1 MQSMEFGFSYVGLI
15 YLMMLYVPNIL
26 WARMQPE
33 GYDPSGENRILVIL
47 ERIGEVAVT
56 CLVLIFSDFNIR
68 GWSPWSW
75 WLIASFSAMV
85 LYELY
90 WIRYFR
96 SPRTMADQYGP
107 FLGIPIPG
115 ASLPVL
121 AFILLAI
128 YGCNPVL
135 AAATVVLG
143 IGHLGIH
150 IGHVRECISD

>member
-1 MQSMEFGFSYVGLI
+1 
-15 YLMMLYVPNIL
+15 MLYVPNIL

-33 GYDPSGENRILVIL
+33 GYDPSGENHILAIL
-47 ERIGEVAVT
+47 ERIGEVTVT
-56 CLVLIFSDFNIR
+56 CLVRIFSDFNIR

-75 WLIASFSAMV
+75 WLIASFSVMV

-96 SPRTMADQYGP
+96 SPRTMSDQYGP
-107 FLGIPIPG
+107 FFGIPIPG

-121 AFILLAI
+121 AFILLAV
-128 YGCNPVL
+128 YGCNPIL

-150 IGHVRECISD
+150 IGHVRECASD